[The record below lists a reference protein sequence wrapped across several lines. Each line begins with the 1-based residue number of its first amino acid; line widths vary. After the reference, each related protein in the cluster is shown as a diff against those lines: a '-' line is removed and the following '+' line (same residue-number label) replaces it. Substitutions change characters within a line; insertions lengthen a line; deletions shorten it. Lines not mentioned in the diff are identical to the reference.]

1 MERFVENCKI
11 SQRFEVSRQMLDKIG
26 VQLCENFYCLKK
38 ILISF
43 HMFLFHQKIMS
54 GLLKLCYF
62 KVYNIW
68 ISPLKTVND
77 NLAYPSELM
86 WVTDNKP

>member
-54 GLLKLCYF
+54 G
-62 KVYNIW
+62 
-68 ISPLKTVND
+68 S
-77 NLAYPSELM
+77 S
-86 WVTDNKP
+86 